1 MYHLGTKVPAA
12 PAVSPGRCC
21 LLGRVAQNITIIQQI
36 GLSVLAAASVAWVV
50 GLVRILRRERAD
62 RARVACAAHPAGGGP
77 QAGPPARE
85 AVALTEAERDA
96 FAGLIRQLD
105 PRRS

>member
-1 MYHLGTKVPAA
+1 M
-12 PAVSPGRCC
+12 
-21 LLGRVAQNITIIQQI
+21 AQNITIIQQI

-50 GLVRILRRERAD
+50 GLVRILRRERTD
-62 RARVACAAHPAGGGP
+62 RARWQASRTLRAVGR

-85 AVALTEAERDA
+85 KVALTEAERAA

-105 PRRS
+105 PRSS

>member
-1 MYHLGTKVPAA
+1 M
-12 PAVSPGRCC
+12 
-21 LLGRVAQNITIIQQI
+21 AQNLTIIQQI

-50 GLVRILRRERAD
+50 GLVRVLRRERTD
-62 RARVACAAHPAGGGP
+62 RARWRAVRPLGAVGP

-96 FAGLIRQLD
+96 FAGLVRQLD

>member
-1 MYHLGTKVPAA
+1 M
-12 PAVSPGRCC
+12 
-21 LLGRVAQNITIIQQI
+21 AQNITIIQQI

-62 RARVACAAHPAGGGP
+62 RAEWRAMRTLRAVGR
-77 QAGPPARE
+77 QAGPPAHE
-85 AVALTEAERDA
+85 AVALTQAEQDA

>member
-1 MYHLGTKVPAA
+1 M
-12 PAVSPGRCC
+12 
-21 LLGRVAQNITIIQQI
+21 AQNITIIQQI

-62 RARVACAAHPAGGGP
+62 RAEWRAMRTLRAVGR
-77 QAGPPARE
+77 QSGPPAQE
-85 AVALTEAERDA
+85 KVALTEAERDA

-105 PRRS
+105 PGRS

>member
-1 MYHLGTKVPAA
+1 MHL
-12 PAVSPGRCC
+12 PAVSPGLCC

-62 RARVACAAHPAGGGP
+62 RAEWHALRTLRAVGR

-85 AVALTEAERDA
+85 KVALTEAERAA

-105 PRRS
+105 PRSS

>member
-1 MYHLGTKVPAA
+1 M
-12 PAVSPGRCC
+12 
-21 LLGRVAQNITIIQQI
+21 AQNITIIQQI

-62 RARVACAAHPAGGGP
+62 RAEWHALRAVGR
-77 QAGPPARE
+77 QAGPPAQE
-85 AVALTEAERDA
+85 KVALTEAERAA

-105 PRRS
+105 PRSS

>member
-1 MYHLGTKVPAA
+1 M
-12 PAVSPGRCC
+12 
-21 LLGRVAQNITIIQQI
+21 AQNITIIQQI

-62 RARVACAAHPAGGGP
+62 RAEWHALRTLRAVGR

-85 AVALTEAERDA
+85 EVALTEAERAA

-105 PRRS
+105 PRSS